1 MSASEKAAEAG
12 SSLAPP
18 GSDVEE
24 QPIVASEIATATSA
38 VRGGALVVA
47 SSAAGI
53 AAMYLFLLGSGRLLG
68 SADYGTLAALLGL
81 LTVVLLPTSALQMAV
96 SREVAHALARDET
109 QRARAFI
116 RQGLLLSL
124 KATVPVLVLAFALLV
139 PLEHVLRIH
148 SARAMALA
156 LASLAIVFVWPFAL
170 GVLQGYQRF
179 RALSVVSFAPLGG
192 RLALL
197 LGLAAIGL
205 RLYGALAA
213 VTLSSLGAAGLA
225 VWAIRDSLA
234 GGRRLE
240 VESMRP
246 FLRYLAPVVLGLLA
260 IGLLTNIDLLV
271 IKARFSAHEAGVYAA
286 ASAFA
291 RVVFF
296 LPAAFLTVLFPRTA
310 ARQARGQGAGDILG
324 RSVIVTFGFCA
335 VVIGLYALL
344 GRWLVRVSYGAEFK
358 DATSLLVPFG
368 AAMSALSL
376 TNVLVGF
383 HLSRGES
390 RFAWLCAAGVVI
402 QVIALATFPT
412 TLRQALLVNGGV
424 GAGLLVAH
432 ELAVESSMPALRAG
446 MRRFRQQLPGR
457 G

>member
-1 MSASEKAAEAG
+1 
-12 SSLAPP
+12 
-18 GSDVEE
+18 
-24 QPIVASEIATATSA
+24 
-38 VRGGALVVA
+38 
-47 SSAAGI
+47 
-53 AAMYLFLLGSGRLLG
+53 
-68 SADYGTLAALLGL
+68 
-81 LTVVLLPTSALQMAV
+81 
-96 SREVAHALARDET
+96 
-109 QRARAFI
+109 
-116 RQGLLLSL
+116 
-124 KATVPVLVLAFALLV
+124 
-139 PLEHVLRIH
+139 
-148 SARAMALA
+148 
-156 LASLAIVFVWPFAL
+156 
-170 GVLQGYQRF
+170 
-179 RALSVVSFAPLGG
+179 
-192 RLALL
+192 
-197 LGLAAIGL
+197 
-205 RLYGALAA
+205 
-213 VTLSSLGAAGLA
+213 
-225 VWAIRDSLA
+225 
-234 GGRRLE
+234 